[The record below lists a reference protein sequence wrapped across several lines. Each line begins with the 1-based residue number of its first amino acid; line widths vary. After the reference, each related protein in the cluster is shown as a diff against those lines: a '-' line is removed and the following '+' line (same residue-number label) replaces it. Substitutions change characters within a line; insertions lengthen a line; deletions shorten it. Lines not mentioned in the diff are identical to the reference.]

1 MNLKEAFRYQKFLEA
16 QMHEARNFLGSR
28 DNCLIT
34 TRNHQRSAVNPDA
47 ADVIETDD
55 ELREG
60 RPTADA
66 VIKYLFDLLEEKRVV
81 SEAIA
86 TAKRTIEFDVD
97 AAIETNKCR
106 QRVAESIRIMMRHTP
121 KKGKELG
128 MDYKFNA
135 EGNQAVYRYNIETSS
150 EFAYDAVDAKSK
162 MKCVVAEADEISAK
176 IEAALVNT
184 QVVFDPKYSVNDT
197 FDDIMAPAEM

>member
-1 MNLKEAFRYQKFLEA
+1 MNLKEAFRYQKFLDG
-16 QMHEARNFLGSR
+16 QMYEARSFLGTR
-28 DNCLIT
+28 ENCLIT
-34 TRNHQRSAVNPDA
+34 TKNHQRKAVNPDVE
-47 ADVIETDD
+47 DIIEVDD
-55 ELREG
+55 EARAG

-81 SEAIA
+81 SEAIVA
-86 TAKRTIEFDVD
+86 AKRTIEFDVD

-106 QRVAESIRIMMRHTP
+106 QRAADTIRIMMRHIP